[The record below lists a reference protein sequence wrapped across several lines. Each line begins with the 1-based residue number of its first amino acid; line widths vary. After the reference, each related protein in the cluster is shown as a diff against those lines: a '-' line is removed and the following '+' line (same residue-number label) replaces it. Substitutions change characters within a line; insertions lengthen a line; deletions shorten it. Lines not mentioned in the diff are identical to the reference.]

1 MFTTVKGT
9 MGESRS
15 VQLRVLIYLLAL
27 DNSIFV
33 YEKTDNIV
41 IKKPRDDQQAQLTE
55 VLKCCSHFMK
65 YQEMIRAVEGN
76 R

>member
-15 VQLRVLIYLLAL
+15 VQLRVLIYQLAL

-33 YEKTDNIV
+33 YEKQTTLLL
-41 IKKPRDDQQAQLTE
+41 RSL
-55 VLKCCSHFMK
+55 
-65 YQEMIRAVEGN
+65 EMIN
-76 R
+76 RHS

>member
-41 IKKPRDDQQAQLTE
+41 IKKPRDDQ
-55 VLKCCSHFMK
+55 
-65 YQEMIRAVEGN
+65 
-76 R
+76 

>member
-15 VQLRVLIYLLAL
+15 VQLRVLIYQLAL

-41 IKKPRDDQQAQLTE
+41 IKKPRDDQ
-55 VLKCCSHFMK
+55 
-65 YQEMIRAVEGN
+65 
-76 R
+76 